1 MIPWQRQQ
9 FWFWIAAIFV
19 VAGAAALRDTP
30 QLAVDSSNVQQHK
43 PVTNQVYRSRQ
54 DLPPPT
60 QARLSASVP
69 ATEKN
74 STPSTTDASPGGELV
89 GRQAA
94 FDPLRAP
101 SRDDSAPAS
110 SDQFVM
116 EHSLSKS
123 TFAGFS
129 ERDDFRLRETNTVQP
144 VSFTATENQQ
154 LSRPVV
160 WLVGSIEPDE
170 E

>member
-9 FWFWIAAIFV
+9 FWFGVAAIFV
-19 VAGAAALRDTP
+19 VAGAAALQDGP
-30 QLAVDSSNVQQHK
+30 QLDVDASNLQQRR
-43 PVTNQVYRSRQ
+43 PISDEVYRSRE
-54 DLPPPT
+54 DLPSAT
-60 QARLSASVP
+60 QARFSASVSASEAQINPSIPDARP
-69 ATEKN
+69 A
-74 STPSTTDASPGGELV
+74 GEMTA
-89 GRQAA
+89 RQAS

-101 SRDDSAPAS
+101 LRNHSAPDS
-110 SDQFVM
+110 PEQIVM
-116 EHSLSKS
+116 EQSLSKS

-129 ERDDFRLRETNTVQP
+129 ERDEFQVRESNSVQP

-154 LSRPVV
+154 SSRPVV